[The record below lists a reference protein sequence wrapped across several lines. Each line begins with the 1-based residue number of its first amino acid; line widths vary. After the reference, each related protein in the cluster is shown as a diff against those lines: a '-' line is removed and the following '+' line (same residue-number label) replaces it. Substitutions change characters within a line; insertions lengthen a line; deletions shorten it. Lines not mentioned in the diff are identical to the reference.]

1 MTVDELGDDDYLVEV
16 SMNVSKKGRAVETR
30 KIDFGHLKEA
40 QVRGL
45 TDLFAMLAQNVEYI
59 KKLTP
64 QFEKLDKS
72 KPSYLQ

>member
-1 MTVDELGDDDYLVEV
+1 MSKDDDQDDEYSVEV
-16 SMNVSKKGRAVETR
+16 TMKISRKGKVMQT
-30 KIDFGHLKEA
+30 KNIDFGRLREA

-59 KKLTP
+59 KNLTP
-64 QFEKLDKS
+64 QFERLDKS